1 MCGGGASLTPA
12 GRMLTFTCLTLLFN
26 ISVAEPGPPPPNIL
40 NLLDLTISFVTFSD
54 ISEYV
59 VFANEYNA
67 NIMKDKE
74 TANINNTV
82 APPPYVY

>member
-1 MCGGGASLTPA
+1 
-12 GRMLTFTCLTLLFN
+12 MLTFTCLTLLFN
-26 ISVAEPGPPPPNIL
+26 ISVAEPGPPNIL

-74 TANINNTV
+74 TANINNLENVKFKFMVFTSLSK
-82 APPPYVY
+82 